1 MLFKHKIYETVR
13 NPNPKL
19 EPFILENPKYS
30 YEYSKNVLKKRWK
43 KCEPTL
49 LGTVTETE
57 TKYICLYAKNVL
69 KKRWKLGE
77 KKIIQIC
84 EDIYFGDKT
93 WKKNYFDPSVLVF
106 YAKYVVKGRW
116 KEIEKYII
124 KTNQIINY
132 ISILK
137 SEDEIKEFKRAVKLN
152 GFNNQENFSKNFFS
166 WKPTHKVKIKGKKAF
181 EAMLFKSK
189 KQLEELINTYYI
201 RDFKPSEEI
210 YLVFQPHEWLS
221 FAKEQL
227 VDKHL
232 VPYFLY
238 SVTREGRKVLYKGK
252 NRRKLH
258 AGLVEINPLNPCGE
272 TA

>member
-13 NPNPKL
+13 SPNPKL

-43 KCEPTL
+43 KCERTL
-49 LGTVTETE
+49 LSTVTE

-93 WKKNYFDPSVLVF
+93 WKKNYFDASVLVF

-137 SEDEIKEFKRAVKLN
+137 SEDEIKEFKLAVKLN
-152 GFNNQENFSKNFFS
+152 SFSNQENFSKNFYS
-166 WKPTHKVKIKGKKAF
+166 WKPTHKVKIRGKKAF
-181 EAMLFKSK
+181 DAMVFKSK
-189 KQLEELINTYYI
+189 KPLNELVYPYYL
-201 RDFKPSEEI
+201 RNFKPNENN
-210 YLVFQPHEWLS
+210 YLVFQSHEWLNH
-221 FAKEQL
+221 AQEQL
-227 VDKHL
+227 ADKHL
-232 VPYFLY
+232 ITHFLY
-238 SVTREGRKVLYKGK
+238 SITSEGNKMVYQGK
-252 NRRKLH
+252 NRRKAH
-258 AGLVEINPLNPCGE
+258 NSRAEIIPIDNE
-272 TA
+272 